1 MSHPSSII
9 NLQKE
14 AEATRTRGFRFF
26 RWLKTLDRRRVD
38 VLARDTHIAVFAAV
52 DCLACTNCCKTLKP
66 EFRERDLQNAA
77 AHLAL
82 TTETLKTAYL
92 EQNAQGNWQT
102 NATPCPFLAPTGHC
116 RIYAVRPG
124 DCRDFPH
131 TDKTS
136 FASRSWT
143 HTENLVTCPAVF
155 AIIER
160 MEARLGWREQ
170 GR

>member
-1 MSHPSSII
+1 MSQW
-9 NLQKE
+9 QKE
-14 AEATRTRGFRFF
+14 AEAARARGFRFF

-38 VLARDTHIAVFAAV
+38 GLARDIHVAVFASV
-52 DCLACTNCCKTLKP
+52 DCLACTNCCRTLKP

-77 AHLAL
+77 AQLGL
-82 TTETLKTAYL
+82 TSATLKATYL

-143 HTENLVTCPAVF
+143 HTENVVTCPAVL
-155 AIIER
+155 AILER
-160 MEARLGWREQ
+160 MEVRLGWREQ
-170 GR
+170 VR